1 MAIVVIRDNY
11 DLEVDCGFCHLGTF
25 AAVVLFLDRLERRQ
39 ETHACR
45 GCVERMADEV
55 ALRTRAGHVS

>member
-11 DLEVDCGFCHLGTF
+11 GLTAECGFCHL
-25 AAVVLFLDRLERRQ
+25 AALEAVALLHDRLERRQ
-39 ETHACR
+39 ETQACR